1 MGFIIGGGWGSCL
14 TTPKINK
21 EIMIIEKKELS
32 NDKT

>member
-1 MGFIIGGGWGSCL
+1 MGFIFGGGWGSCL

-21 EIMIIEKKELS
+21 EIMIIEKDLS

>member
-21 EIMIIEKKELS
+21 EIMIIEKDLS